1 MFSKLKSNG
10 KYIANGIFLA
20 ISCLLVISL
29 LTQLTDER
37 YIQIIYVFLAVGLD
51 LVRMWIVGLAKAL
64 WSINKGKS
72 IALWLVYLVHASIII
87 IASIGFSLAAINVK
101 AETVK
106 TYNLQRSTII
116 DDVNLNQREIT
127 RLEADRAKLK
137 ENDWTFTQLSNRI
150 DALQKT
156 DRGLLVNLQNY
167 QEVKVDINQ
176 NVFEVLG
183 SAVGVKGIVVKLYVL
198 FILSFLLELSLILTS
213 WDIRVNQVVSTHEC
227 ETEFEMDETPV
238 TPSKSEIPTNEI
250 PVTDNVTPIVTRV
263 TDNVT
268 DIKSHVTPKKPC
280 PICGKSVRVKATYCG
295 SRCRQ
300 VAHRQK
306 EEC

>member
-1 MFSKLKSNG
+1 MLNFISKLKSNG

-37 YIQIIYVFLAVGLD
+37 YIQVIYVFLAVGLD

-87 IASIGFSLAAINVK
+87 IASIGFSLAAINTK

-106 TYNLQRSTII
+106 AYNLQRSTII

-137 ENDWTFTQLSNRI
+137 ENDWKFTQLSNRI
-150 DALQKT
+150 DALQKI
-156 DRGLLVNLQNY
+156 DRGLLVNLQDY

-183 SAVGVKGIVVKLYVL
+183 AAVGVKGIVVKLYVL

-213 WDIRVNQVVSTHEC
+213 WDIKINEGVSSCEC
-227 ETEFEMDETPV
+227 ETETETELEIDETQTE
-238 TPSKSEIPTNEI
+238 TPETE
-250 PVTDNVTPIVTRV
+250 T
-263 TDNVT
+263 
-268 DIKSHVTPKKPC
+268 KKPETQTETKRKMVKNGKKVC
-280 PICGKSVRVKATYCG
+280 PICGKNFPFKHDDKVFCG
-295 SRCRQ
+295 AKCRLT
-300 VAHRQK
+300 AHRHK
-306 EEC
+306 EAS